1 MVANAALILCSLDI
15 KFPVVIESPP
25 FVSPW
30 GMRPGNPTRNV
41 AQVKDL
47 ESVATA
53 SQLHRGCNR
62 ITVAPSKLQGGPR
75 ALTKR
80 ILDGAMARL
89 DQLHELVREIPTL
102 PRFSVADE
110 FPSTVT

>member
-1 MVANAALILCSLDI
+1 MWRKSKILKVLQPHHSCT
-15 KFPVVIESPP
+15 E
-25 FVSPW
+25 
-30 GMRPGNPTRNV
+30 
-41 AQVKDL
+41 
-47 ESVATA
+47 VATA